1 MLPPAESST
10 PDVTSVIPEGGLS
23 TADLVVIV
31 LYLAAMM
38 GMGLAIARKQK
49 STDDFFLGGRSLPAW
64 AVGISIFASLLSTI
78 TYLGMPGEMFR
89 TGVAF
94 LTRQLP
100 IPLVLVVVWGLW
112 IPFFMRLDLTSAY
125 EYLDRRFN
133 YAVRALAAIFCL
145 LLLFGWI
152 SVVVLTAAGALVDI
166 AHLDIGWFLGTNDP
180 STGYRDADM
189 HLVIAAVGM
198 FSILYTTLGG
208 IRAVVWTDVIQFLVL
223 MVGALFTMGYIAYD
237 TGSGLGDWVSHS
249 LATKHEEVEWFSL
262 DVGNRSTVFT
272 ISIGMFFWFICTHGA
287 NQVALQR
294 YFTVRNVREARISYL
309 VSALASLGIG
319 VILAGV
325 GVSLAYYIQDH
336 PLDASIARN
345 QSTASLKQLDDTLEA
360 ARNND
365 GQQAAETIAADQSA
379 QRRELRKTLNKAQ
392 DSIFPQ
398 FIRHYMPPVLRG
410 LVVAALF
417 AAAMSTIDS
426 GANSTSTI
434 LTVDFFRPL
443 SRTQA
448 TEAGELARARYLTAA
463 MGVVV
468 VLYTLGLYHLSKGT
482 NIIDLCQRGFNC
494 FLGPLGA
501 TFMLGMF
508 SRKVASTHMVLAF
521 VLGEIVG
528 VSASYSME
536 FFGAP
541 FSTHLIVP
549 AAWATTMITALG
561 LLLVIPQRPSPEQ
574 LRWTRR
580 AVLADEH
587 LDSPAAAQPTAGPS
601 EPAAD

>member
-10 PDVTSVIPEGGLS
+10 PDATSVIPAGGLS

-133 YAVRALAAIFCL
+133 YTVRALAAVFCL

-249 LATKHEEVEWFSL
+249 MTTKHEEVEWFSL

-272 ISIGMFFWFICTHGA
+272 ISIGMFFWFVCTHGA

-294 YFTVRNVREARISYL
+294 YFTVKTVREARISYL
-309 VSALASLGIG
+309 VSALASFGIG
-319 VILAGV
+319 IILAGV

-360 ARNND
+360 ARKND

-398 FIRHYMPPVLRG
+398 FIRHYMPPILRG

-443 SRTQA
+443 SKTQA

-463 MGVVV
+463 MGFVV

-508 SRKVASTHMVLAF
+508 SRRVASTHMALAF
-521 VLGEIVG
+521 ILGEVVG

-549 AAWATTMITALG
+549 AAWAATMITALG
-561 LLLVIPQRPSPEQ
+561 LSLVIPQRPSPQQ

-587 LDSPAAAQPTAGPS
+587 LEVQPSEGPS
-601 EPAAD
+601 EPAAN

>member
-1 MLPPAESST
+1 MPLLANPPPAQVLD
-10 PDVTSVIPEGGLS
+10 PIPTGGLATS
-23 TADLVVIV
+23 DVVVIV

-38 GMGLAIARKQK
+38 AMGLAIARRQK
-49 STDDFFLGGRSLPAW
+49 TTDDFFLGGRNLPAW
-64 AVGISIFASLLSTI
+64 AVGISLFASLLSTI

-100 IPLVLVVVWGLW
+100 IPLVLVVVWMLW
-112 IPFFMRLDLTSAY
+112 IPFFMRLELTSAY
-125 EYLDRRFN
+125 EYLSRRFN
-133 YAVRALAAIFCL
+133 YTVRALAAVFCL
-145 LLLFGWI
+145 LMLFGWI
-152 SVVVLTAAGALVDI
+152 SVVVLTASAALVDI

-180 STGYRDADM
+180 ASGYRDADM
-189 HLVIAAVGM
+189 HLVIVAVGM

-223 MVGALFTMGYIAYD
+223 MAGALFTMGYIAYD

-249 LATKHEEVEWFSL
+249 LATRHEQVEWFSM

-272 ISIGMFFWFICTHGA
+272 ISIGMFFWFVCTHGA

-294 YFTVRNVREARISYL
+294 YFTVPSVREARQSYL

-336 PLDASIARN
+336 PLPASIARN
-345 QSTASLKQLDDTLEA
+345 QSTQALEQLDNTL
-360 ARNND
+360 
-365 GQQAAETIAADQSA
+365 QQARSSDDQQLADQIASDQSQ
-379 QRRELRKTLNKAQ
+379 QRQDLNKTLNKAQ

-398 FIRHYMPPVLRG
+398 FIRHYMPPILRG

-443 SRTQA
+443 SKTPA
-448 TEAGELARARYLTAA
+448 TEAGELARARWLTAA
-463 MGVVV
+463 MGVAV

-508 SRKVASTHMVLAF
+508 SRRITSTHMALAF
-521 VLGEIVG
+521 VLGEVVG
-528 VSASYSME
+528 VGCSYSME
-536 FFGAP
+536 FFGSP

-549 AAWATTMITALG
+549 TAWFATIIAALG
-561 LLLVIPQRPSPEQ
+561 LSLVIPQTPSTEQ

-580 AVLADEH
+580 SVLANLHIDK
-587 LDSPAAAQPTAGPS
+587 PAT
-601 EPAAD
+601 

>member
-1 MLPPAESST
+1 MPQPANSTT
-10 PDVTSVIPEGGLS
+10 PDTALSIPEGGLT

-31 LYLAAMM
+31 IYLAAMM
-38 GMGLAIARKQK
+38 GMGIAIARRQK
-49 STDDFFLGGRSLPAW
+49 STTDFFLGGRSLPAW

-100 IPLVLVVVWGLW
+100 IPLVLIVVWALW
-112 IPFFMRLDLTSAY
+112 IPFFMRLNLTSGY
-125 EYLDRRFN
+125 EYLSRRFN
-133 YAVRALAAIFCL
+133 YTVRALSAVFCL

-180 STGYRDADM
+180 ATGYRDADM
-189 HLVIAAVGM
+189 HLVIIAVGM

-208 IRAVVWTDVIQFLVL
+208 IRAVIWTDVIQFLVL
-223 MVGALFTMGYIAYD
+223 MVGALFTMGYVAYD

-249 LATKHEEVEWFSL
+249 LANKHEQVEWFSL

-272 ISIGMFFWFICTHGA
+272 ISVGMFFWFICTHGS

-294 YFTVRNVREARISYL
+294 YFTVKSVREARTSYL
-309 VSALASLGIG
+309 VSALSSFGIG
-319 VILAGV
+319 IILAGV

-336 PLDASIARN
+336 PLDASIAKD
-345 QSTASLKQLDDTLEA
+345 TATNSLKELDRTLDD
-360 ARNND
+360 ARTTGD
-365 GQQAAETIAADQSA
+365 PRQVESVRDAQSE
-379 QRRELRKTLNKAQ
+379 QRRDLKKTLNKAQ

-398 FIRHYMPPVLRG
+398 FIRHYMPPILRG

-443 SRTQA
+443 SRTPA
-448 TEAGELARARYLTAA
+448 TEAGELSRARVLTAT

-508 SRKVASTHMVLAF
+508 SRRVSSAHVIPAF
-521 VLGEIVG
+521 VAGEIVG
-528 VSASYSME
+528 VCTSYSMQ
-536 FFGAP
+536 FFGVP

-549 AAWATTMITALG
+549 AAWAATMIGALVLS
-561 LLLVIPQRPSPEQ
+561 LLIPVRPSSEQ
-574 LRWTRR
+574 LRWTRK

-587 LDSPAAAQPTAGPS
+587 RDPTGPAGDSNATS
-601 EPAAD
+601 

>member
-508 SRKVASTHMVLAF
+508 SRRVASTHMALAF
-521 VLGEIVG
+521 VLGEVVG
-528 VSASYSME
+528 VGCSYSME
-536 FFGAP
+536 FFGSP

-549 AAWATTMITALG
+549 AAWFATIIAALG
-561 LLLVIPQRPSPEQ
+561 LSLVIPQTPSTEQ

-580 AVLADEH
+580 SVLANLHNDK
-587 LDSPAAAQPTAGPS
+587 PAT
-601 EPAAD
+601 

>member
-10 PDVTSVIPEGGLS
+10 PDATSVIPAGGLS

-133 YAVRALAAIFCL
+133 YTVRALAAVFCL

-249 LATKHEEVEWFSL
+249 MTTKHEEVEWFSL

-272 ISIGMFFWFICTHGA
+272 ISIGMFFWFVCTHGA

-294 YFTVRNVREARISYL
+294 YFTVKTVREARISYL
-309 VSALASLGIG
+309 VSALASFGIG
-319 VILAGV
+319 IILAGV

-360 ARNND
+360 ARKND

-398 FIRHYMPPVLRG
+398 FIRHYMPPILRG

-443 SRTQA
+443 SKTQA

-463 MGVVV
+463 MGFVV

-508 SRKVASTHMVLAF
+508 SRRVASTHMALAF
-521 VLGEIVG
+521 ILGEVVG

-549 AAWATTMITALG
+549 AAWAATMITALG
-561 LLLVIPQRPSPEQ
+561 LSLVIPQRPSPQQ

-587 LDSPAAAQPTAGPS
+587 LEAQPSEGPS
-601 EPAAD
+601 EPAAN

>member
-1 MLPPAESST
+1 MTLLANPTPPQVLD
-10 PDVTSVIPEGGLS
+10 PIPTGGLATS
-23 TADLVVIV
+23 DVVVIV
-31 LYLAAMM
+31 VYLAAMM
-38 GMGLAIARKQK
+38 AMGLAIARRQK
-49 STDDFFLGGRSLPAW
+49 TTDDFFLGGRNLPAW
-64 AVGISIFASLLSTI
+64 AVGISLFASLLSTI

-100 IPLVLVVVWGLW
+100 IPLVLVVVWMLW
-112 IPFFMRLDLTSAY
+112 IPFFMRLELTSAY
-125 EYLDRRFN
+125 EYLSRRFN
-133 YAVRALAAIFCL
+133 YTVRALAAVFCL

-152 SVVVLTAAGALVDI
+152 SVVVLTASAALVDI

-180 STGYRDADM
+180 ASGYRDADM
-189 HLVIAAVGM
+189 HLVIVAVGM

-208 IRAVVWTDVIQFLVL
+208 IRAVVWTDVIQFMVL
-223 MVGALFTMGYIAYD
+223 MAGALFTMGYIAYD
-237 TGSGLGDWVSHS
+237 TGSGLSDWVSHS
-249 LATKHEEVEWFSL
+249 LATRHEQVEWFSM

-272 ISIGMFFWFICTHGA
+272 ISIGMFFWFVCTHGA

-294 YFTVRNVREARISYL
+294 YFTVPGVREARQSYL

-325 GVSLAYYIQDH
+325 GISLAYYIQDH
-336 PLDASIARN
+336 PLPASIARN
-345 QSTASLKQLDDTLEA
+345 QSTQALEQLDNTL
-360 ARNND
+360 
-365 GQQAAETIAADQSA
+365 QQARSSGDQQQADRIASDQSQ
-379 QRRELRKTLNKAQ
+379 QRQDLNKTLNKAQ

-398 FIRHYMPPVLRG
+398 FIRHYMPPILRG

-443 SRTQA
+443 SKTPA
-448 TEAGELARARYLTAA
+448 TEAGELARARLLTAA
-463 MGVVV
+463 MGVAV

-508 SRKVASTHMVLAF
+508 SRRVASTHMALAF
-521 VLGEIVG
+521 VLGEVVG
-528 VSASYSME
+528 VGCSYSME
-536 FFGAP
+536 FFGSP
-541 FSTHLIVP
+541 FSPHLIVP
-549 AAWATTMITALG
+549 AAWFATIISALG
-561 LLLVIPQRPSPEQ
+561 LSLVIPQTPSTEQ

-580 AVLADEH
+580 SVLANLHNDK
-587 LDSPAAAQPTAGPS
+587 PAT
-601 EPAAD
+601 

>member
-1 MLPPAESST
+1 MPQPANSTT
-10 PDVTSVIPEGGLS
+10 PDTALSIPEGGLT

-31 LYLAAMM
+31 IYLAAMM
-38 GMGLAIARKQK
+38 GMGIAIARRQK
-49 STDDFFLGGRSLPAW
+49 STTDFFLGGRSLPAW

-100 IPLVLVVVWGLW
+100 IPLVLIVVWALW
-112 IPFFMRLDLTSAY
+112 IPFFMRLNLTSGY
-125 EYLDRRFN
+125 EYLSRRFN
-133 YAVRALAAIFCL
+133 YTVRALSAVFCL

-180 STGYRDADM
+180 ATGYRDADM
-189 HLVIAAVGM
+189 HLVIIAVGM

-208 IRAVVWTDVIQFLVL
+208 IRAVIWTDVIQFMVL
-223 MVGALFTMGYIAYD
+223 MVGALFTMGYVAYD

-249 LATKHEEVEWFSL
+249 LANKHEQVEWFSL

-272 ISIGMFFWFICTHGA
+272 ISVGMFFWFICTHGA

-294 YFTVRNVREARISYL
+294 YFTVKSVREARTSYL
-309 VSALASLGIG
+309 VSALSSFGIG
-319 VILAGV
+319 IILAGV

-336 PLDASIARN
+336 PLDASIAKD
-345 QSTASLKQLDDTLEA
+345 TATNSLKELDRTLDD
-360 ARNND
+360 ARTTGD
-365 GQQAAETIAADQSA
+365 PRQVESVRDAQSE
-379 QRRELRKTLNKAQ
+379 QRRDLKKTLNKAQ

-398 FIRHYMPPVLRG
+398 FIRHYMPPILRG

-443 SRTQA
+443 SRTPA
-448 TEAGELARARYLTAA
+448 TEAGELSRARVLTAT

-508 SRKVASTHMVLAF
+508 SRRVSSAHVIPAF
-521 VLGEIVG
+521 VAGEIVG
-528 VSASYSME
+528 VCTSYSMQ
-536 FFGAP
+536 FFGVP

-549 AAWATTMITALG
+549 AAWAATMIGALVLS
-561 LLLVIPQRPSPEQ
+561 LLIPVRPSSEQ
-574 LRWTRR
+574 LRWTRK

-587 LDSPAAAQPTAGPS
+587 RDPTGPAGDSNATS
-601 EPAAD
+601 

>member
-1 MLPPAESST
+1 MPQPANSTT
-10 PDVTSVIPEGGLS
+10 PDTALSIPEGGLT

-31 LYLAAMM
+31 IYLAAMM
-38 GMGLAIARKQK
+38 GMGIAIARRQK
-49 STDDFFLGGRSLPAW
+49 STTDFFLGGRSLPAW

-100 IPLVLVVVWGLW
+100 IPLVLIVVWALW
-112 IPFFMRLDLTSAY
+112 IPFFMRLNLTSGY
-125 EYLDRRFN
+125 EYLSRRFN
-133 YAVRALAAIFCL
+133 YTVRALSAVFCL

-180 STGYRDADM
+180 ATGYRDADM
-189 HLVIAAVGM
+189 HLVIIAVGM

-208 IRAVVWTDVIQFLVL
+208 IRAVIWTDVIQFLVL
-223 MVGALFTMGYIAYD
+223 MVGALFTMGYVAYD

-249 LATKHEEVEWFSL
+249 LANKHEQVEWFSL

-272 ISIGMFFWFICTHGA
+272 ISVGMFFWFICTHGA

-294 YFTVRNVREARISYL
+294 YFTVKSVREARTSYL
-309 VSALASLGIG
+309 VSALSSFGIG
-319 VILAGV
+319 IILAGV

-336 PLDASIARN
+336 PLDASIAKD
-345 QSTASLKQLDDTLEA
+345 TATNSLKELDRTLDN
-360 ARNND
+360 ARTTGD
-365 GQQAAETIAADQSA
+365 PRQVESVRDAQSE
-379 QRRELRKTLNKAQ
+379 QRRDLKKTLNKAQ

-398 FIRHYMPPVLRG
+398 FIRHYMPPILRG

-443 SRTQA
+443 SRTPA
-448 TEAGELARARYLTAA
+448 TEAGELSRARVLTAT

-508 SRKVASTHMVLAF
+508 SRRVSSAHVIPAF
-521 VLGEIVG
+521 VAGEIVG
-528 VSASYSME
+528 VCTSYSMQ
-536 FFGAP
+536 FFGVP

-549 AAWATTMITALG
+549 AAWAATMIGALVLS
-561 LLLVIPQRPSPEQ
+561 LLIPVRPSSEQ
-574 LRWTRR
+574 LRWTRK

-587 LDSPAAAQPTAGPS
+587 RDPTGPVGDSNATS
-601 EPAAD
+601 

>member
-10 PDVTSVIPEGGLS
+10 PDATSVIPAGGLS

-133 YAVRALAAIFCL
+133 YTVRALAAVFCL

-249 LATKHEEVEWFSL
+249 MATKHEEVEWFSL

-272 ISIGMFFWFICTHGA
+272 ISIGMFFWFVCTHGA

-294 YFTVRNVREARISYL
+294 YFTVKTVREARISYL
-309 VSALASLGIG
+309 VSALASFGIG
-319 VILAGV
+319 IILAGV

-360 ARNND
+360 ARKND

-398 FIRHYMPPVLRG
+398 FIRHYMPPILRG

-443 SRTQA
+443 SRTPA

-463 MGVVV
+463 MGFVV

-508 SRKVASTHMVLAF
+508 SRRVASTHMALAF
-521 VLGEIVG
+521 VLGEVVG

-549 AAWATTMITALG
+549 AAWAATMITALG
-561 LLLVIPQRPSPEQ
+561 LSLVIPQRPSPQQ

-587 LDSPAAAQPTAGPS
+587 LETQPSEGPS
-601 EPAAD
+601 EPAAN

>member
-1 MLPPAESST
+1 MPQPANSTT
-10 PDVTSVIPEGGLS
+10 PDTALSIPEGGLT

-31 LYLAAMM
+31 IYLAAMM
-38 GMGLAIARKQK
+38 GMGIAIARRQK
-49 STDDFFLGGRSLPAW
+49 STTDFFLGGRSLPAW

-100 IPLVLVVVWGLW
+100 IPLVLIVVWALW
-112 IPFFMRLDLTSAY
+112 IPFFMRLNLTSGY
-125 EYLDRRFN
+125 EYLSRRFN
-133 YAVRALAAIFCL
+133 YTVRALSAVFCL

-180 STGYRDADM
+180 ATGYRDADM
-189 HLVIAAVGM
+189 HLVIIAVGM

-208 IRAVVWTDVIQFLVL
+208 IRAVIWTDVIQFLVL
-223 MVGALFTMGYIAYD
+223 MVGALFTMGYVAYD

-249 LATKHEEVEWFSL
+249 LANKHEQVEWFSL

-272 ISIGMFFWFICTHGA
+272 ISVGMFFWFICTHGA

-294 YFTVRNVREARISYL
+294 YFTVKSVREARTSYL
-309 VSALASLGIG
+309 VSALSSFGIG
-319 VILAGV
+319 IILAGV

-336 PLDASIARN
+336 PLDASIAKD
-345 QSTASLKQLDDTLEA
+345 TATNSLKELDRTLDD
-360 ARNND
+360 ARTTGD
-365 GQQAAETIAADQSA
+365 PRQVESVRDAQSE
-379 QRRELRKTLNKAQ
+379 QRRDLKKTLNKAQ

-398 FIRHYMPPVLRG
+398 FIRHYMPPILRG

-443 SRTQA
+443 SRTPA
-448 TEAGELARARYLTAA
+448 TEAGELSRARVLTAT

-508 SRKVASTHMVLAF
+508 SRRVSSAHVIPAF
-521 VLGEIVG
+521 VAGEIVG
-528 VSASYSME
+528 VCTSYSMQ
-536 FFGAP
+536 FFGVP

-549 AAWATTMITALG
+549 AAWAATMIGALVLS
-561 LLLVIPQRPSPEQ
+561 LLIPVRPSSEQ
-574 LRWTRR
+574 LRWTRK

-587 LDSPAAAQPTAGPS
+587 RDPTGPAGDSNATS
-601 EPAAD
+601 

>member
-1 MLPPAESST
+1 MPQPADSIR
-10 PDVTSVIPEGGLS
+10 PDAALSIPEGGL
-23 TADLVVIV
+23 TTPDLVVIV
-31 LYLAAMM
+31 IYLAAMM
-38 GMGLAIARKQK
+38 GMGIAIARRQK
-49 STDDFFLGGRSLPAW
+49 STTDFFLGGRSLPAW

-100 IPLVLVVVWGLW
+100 IPLVLIVVWALW
-112 IPFFMRLDLTSAY
+112 IPFYMRLNLTSGY
-125 EYLDRRFN
+125 EYLSRRFN
-133 YAVRALAAIFCL
+133 YTVRALSAVFCL

-189 HLVIAAVGM
+189 HMVIIAVGM

-208 IRAVVWTDVIQFLVL
+208 IRAVIWTDVIQFLVL

-249 LATKHEEVEWFSL
+249 LANKHEEVEWFSL

-294 YFTVRNVREARISYL
+294 YFTVKSIREARTSYL
-309 VSALASLGIG
+309 VSALSSFGIG
-319 VILAGV
+319 IILAGV

-336 PLDASIARN
+336 PLDASIAKDEATN
-345 QSTASLKQLDDTLEA
+345 SLKELDRTLDN
-360 ARNND
+360 ARTT
-365 GQQAAETIAADQSA
+365 GGLRQEESVRGEQSE
-379 QRRELRKTLNKAQ
+379 QRRELKKTLNKAQ

-398 FIRHYMPPVLRG
+398 FIRHYMPPILRG

-443 SRTQA
+443 SRTPA
-448 TEAGELARARYLTAA
+448 TEAGELSRARVLTAA

-468 VLYTLGLYHLSKGT
+468 VLYTLSLYHLSKGT

-508 SRKVASTHMVLAF
+508 SRRVSSAHVIPAF
-521 VLGEIVG
+521 VVGEIVG
-528 VSASYSME
+528 VCTSYSMQ
-536 FFGAP
+536 FFGFP

-549 AAWATTMITALG
+549 AAWAATMIGALG
-561 LLLVIPQRPSPEQ
+561 LSLVIPARPSPEQ
-574 LRWTRR
+574 LRWTRK

-587 LDSPAAAQPTAGPS
+587 RDPIGSTDDSNATS
-601 EPAAD
+601 

>member
-463 MGVVV
+463 M
-468 VLYTLGLYHLSKGT
+468 
-482 NIIDLCQRGFNC
+482 
-494 FLGPLGA
+494 
-501 TFMLGMF
+501 
-508 SRKVASTHMVLAF
+508 
-521 VLGEIVG
+521 
-528 VSASYSME
+528 
-536 FFGAP
+536 
-541 FSTHLIVP
+541 
-549 AAWATTMITALG
+549 
-561 LLLVIPQRPSPEQ
+561 
-574 LRWTRR
+574 
-580 AVLADEH
+580 
-587 LDSPAAAQPTAGPS
+587 
-601 EPAAD
+601 

>member
-1 MLPPAESST
+1 MRPLANSPTPELTST
-10 PDVTSVIPEGGLS
+10 IPEGGLS
-23 TADLVVIV
+23 GADLVVIV
-31 LYLAAMM
+31 IYMSAMM
-38 GMGLAIARKQK
+38 GMGLIIARRQK
-49 STDDFFLGGRSLPAW
+49 STDDFFLGARSMPAW

-100 IPLVLVVVWGLW
+100 IPLVLVVVWVLW
-112 IPFFMRLDLTSAY
+112 IPFFMRLKVTSAY

-133 YAVRALAAIFCL
+133 YTVRALSAVFCL

-166 AHLDIGWFLGTNDP
+166 AHLDIGWFLGSNDP
-180 STGYRDADM
+180 STVYRDADM
-189 HLVIAAVGM
+189 HLVIIAVGM

-208 IRAVVWTDVIQFLVL
+208 IRAVIWTDVIQFLVL

-237 TGSGLGDWVSHS
+237 TGSGLGDWVGHS
-249 LATKHEEVEWFSL
+249 LENITEEVEWFSL

-272 ISIGMFFWFICTHGA
+272 ISIGMFFWFVCTHGA

-294 YFTVRNVREARISYL
+294 YFTVRTVREARISYL
-309 VSALASLGIG
+309 VSALASLVIGI
-319 VILAGV
+319 ILAGV

-336 PLDASIARN
+336 PLEASLARDRAT
-345 QSTASLKQLDDTLEA
+345 SSLKQLDQALDEA
-360 ARNND
+360 GKTGNRQQQ
-365 GQQAAETIAADQSA
+365 QQAQARIAAEQSE
-379 QRRELRKTLNKAQ
+379 QRQTLKKTLNKAQ

-398 FIRHYMPPVLRG
+398 FIRHYMPPILRG

-443 SRTQA
+443 SRTPA

-508 SRKVASTHMVLAF
+508 SRRVTPTTSPNTKARSSGSVPATACSS
-521 VLGEIVG
+521 
-528 VSASYSME
+528 SASPS
-536 FFGAP
+536 
-541 FSTHLIVP
+541 
-549 AAWATTMITALG
+549 
-561 LLLVIPQRPSPEQ
+561 RP
-574 LRWTRR
+574 T
-580 AVLADEH
+580 
-587 LDSPAAAQPTAGPS
+587 
-601 EPAAD
+601 

>member
-1 MLPPAESST
+1 MPQPANSTT
-10 PDVTSVIPEGGLS
+10 PDTALSIPEGGLT

-31 LYLAAMM
+31 IYLAAMM
-38 GMGLAIARKQK
+38 GMGIAIARRQK
-49 STDDFFLGGRSLPAW
+49 STTDFFLGGRSLPAW

-100 IPLVLVVVWGLW
+100 IPLVLIVVWALW
-112 IPFFMRLDLTSAY
+112 IPFFMRLNLTSGY
-125 EYLDRRFN
+125 EYLSRRFN
-133 YAVRALAAIFCL
+133 YTVRALSAVFCL

-180 STGYRDADM
+180 ATGYRDADM
-189 HLVIAAVGM
+189 HLVIIAVGM

-208 IRAVVWTDVIQFLVL
+208 IRAVIWTDVIQFLVL
-223 MVGALFTMGYIAYD
+223 MVGALFTMGYVAYD

-249 LATKHEEVEWFSL
+249 LANKHEQVEWFSL

-272 ISIGMFFWFICTHGA
+272 ISVGMFFWFICTHGA

-294 YFTVRNVREARISYL
+294 YFTVKSVREARTSYL
-309 VSALASLGIG
+309 VSALSSFGIG
-319 VILAGV
+319 IILAGV

-336 PLDASIARN
+336 PLDASIAKD
-345 QSTASLKQLDDTLEA
+345 TATNSLKELDRTLDN
-360 ARNND
+360 ARTTGAPRQVESVRD
-365 GQQAAETIAADQSA
+365 AQSE
-379 QRRELRKTLNKAQ
+379 QRRDLKKTLNKAQ

-398 FIRHYMPPVLRG
+398 FIRHYMPPILRG

-443 SRTQA
+443 SRTPA
-448 TEAGELARARYLTAA
+448 TEAGELSRARVLTAT

-482 NIIDLCQRGFNC
+482 NIIDLCQRGCNC

-508 SRKVASTHMVLAF
+508 SRRVSSAHVIPAF
-521 VLGEIVG
+521 VAGEIVG
-528 VSASYSME
+528 VCTSYSMQ
-536 FFGAP
+536 FFGVP

-549 AAWATTMITALG
+549 AAWAATMIGALVLS
-561 LLLVIPQRPSPEQ
+561 LLIPVRPSSEQ
-574 LRWTRR
+574 LRWTRK

-587 LDSPAAAQPTAGPS
+587 RDPTGPAGDSNATS
-601 EPAAD
+601 

>member
-1 MLPPAESST
+1 MPLLANPTPPQVLA
-10 PDVTSVIPEGGLS
+10 PIPTGGLATS
-23 TADLVVIV
+23 DVVVIV
-31 LYLAAMM
+31 VYLAAMM
-38 GMGLAIARKQK
+38 GMGLAIARRQK
-49 STDDFFLGGRSLPAW
+49 TTDDFFLGGRNLPAW
-64 AVGISIFASLLSTI
+64 AVGISLFASLLSTI

-100 IPLVLVVVWGLW
+100 IPLVLVVVWMLW
-112 IPFFMRLDLTSAY
+112 IPFFMRLELTSAY
-125 EYLDRRFN
+125 EYLSRRFN
-133 YAVRALAAIFCL
+133 YTVRALAAVFCL
-145 LLLFGWI
+145 LMLFGWI
-152 SVVVLTAAGALVDI
+152 SVVVLTASAALVDI
-166 AHLDIGWFLGTNDP
+166 AHLDIGWFLGTND
-180 STGYRDADM
+180 SASGYRDADM
-189 HLVIAAVGM
+189 HLVIVAVGM

-223 MVGALFTMGYIAYD
+223 MAGALFTMGYIAYD
-237 TGSGLGDWVSHS
+237 TGSGLNDWVSHS
-249 LATKHEEVEWFSL
+249 LATRHEQVEWFSM

-272 ISIGMFFWFICTHGA
+272 ISIGMFFWFVCTHGA

-294 YFTVRNVREARISYL
+294 YFTVPSVREARQSYL

-336 PLDASIARN
+336 PLPASIARN
-345 QSTASLKQLDDTLEA
+345 QSTQALEQLENTL
-360 ARNND
+360 
-365 GQQAAETIAADQSA
+365 QQARSSGDQQLADRIVSDQSQ
-379 QRRELRKTLNKAQ
+379 QRLDLNKTLNKAQ

-398 FIRHYMPPVLRG
+398 FIRHYMPPILRG

-443 SRTQA
+443 SKTPA
-448 TEAGELARARYLTAA
+448 TEAGELARARLLTAA
-463 MGVVV
+463 MGVAV

-508 SRKVASTHMVLAF
+508 SRRITSTHMALAF
-521 VLGEIVG
+521 VLGEVVG
-528 VSASYSME
+528 VGCSYSME
-536 FFGAP
+536 FFGSP

-549 AAWATTMITALG
+549 AAWFATIIAALG
-561 LLLVIPQRPSPEQ
+561 FSLVIPQIPSTEQ

-580 AVLADEH
+580 SVLANLHNDKH
-587 LDSPAAAQPTAGPS
+587 AT
-601 EPAAD
+601 

>member
-10 PDVTSVIPEGGLS
+10 PDATSVIPAGGLS

-49 STDDFFLGGRSLPAW
+49 STEDFFLGGRSLPAW

-133 YAVRALAAIFCL
+133 YTVRALAAVFCL

-249 LATKHEEVEWFSL
+249 MTTKHEEVEWFSL

-272 ISIGMFFWFICTHGA
+272 ISIGMFFWFVCTHGA

-294 YFTVRNVREARISYL
+294 YFTVKTVREARISYL
-309 VSALASLGIG
+309 VSALASFGIG
-319 VILAGV
+319 IILAGV

-360 ARNND
+360 ARKND

-398 FIRHYMPPVLRG
+398 FIRHYMPPILRG

-443 SRTQA
+443 SKTQA

-463 MGVVV
+463 MGFVV

-508 SRKVASTHMVLAF
+508 SRRVASTHMALAF
-521 VLGEIVG
+521 ILGEVVG

-549 AAWATTMITALG
+549 AAWAATMITALG
-561 LLLVIPQRPSPEQ
+561 LSLVIPQRPSPQQ

-587 LDSPAAAQPTAGPS
+587 LEVQPSEGPS
-601 EPAAD
+601 EPAAN

>member
-1 MLPPAESST
+1 MPQPANSTT
-10 PDVTSVIPEGGLS
+10 PDTALSIPEGGLT

-31 LYLAAMM
+31 IYLAAMM
-38 GMGLAIARKQK
+38 GMGIAIARRQK
-49 STDDFFLGGRSLPAW
+49 STTDFFLGGRSLPAW

-100 IPLVLVVVWGLW
+100 IPLVLIVVWALW
-112 IPFFMRLDLTSAY
+112 IPFFMRLNLTSGY
-125 EYLDRRFN
+125 EYLSRRFN
-133 YAVRALAAIFCL
+133 YTVRALSAVFCL

-180 STGYRDADM
+180 ATGYRDADM
-189 HLVIAAVGM
+189 HLVIIAVGM

-208 IRAVVWTDVIQFLVL
+208 IRAVIWTDVIQFLVL
-223 MVGALFTMGYIAYD
+223 MVGALFTMGYVAYD

-249 LATKHEEVEWFSL
+249 LANKHEQVEWFSL

-272 ISIGMFFWFICTHGA
+272 ISVGMFFWFICTHGA

-294 YFTVRNVREARISYL
+294 YFTVKSVREARTSYL
-309 VSALASLGIG
+309 VSALSSFGIG
-319 VILAGV
+319 IILAGV

-336 PLDASIARN
+336 PLDASIAKD
-345 QSTASLKQLDDTLEA
+345 TATNSLKELDRTLDN
-360 ARNND
+360 ARTTGD
-365 GQQAAETIAADQSA
+365 PRQVESVRDAQSE
-379 QRRELRKTLNKAQ
+379 QRRDLKKTLNKAQ

-398 FIRHYMPPVLRG
+398 FIRHYMPPILRG

-443 SRTQA
+443 SRTPA
-448 TEAGELARARYLTAA
+448 TEAGELSRARVLTAT

-508 SRKVASTHMVLAF
+508 SRRVSSAHVIPAF
-521 VLGEIVG
+521 VAGEIVG
-528 VSASYSME
+528 VCTSYSMQ
-536 FFGAP
+536 FFGVP

-549 AAWATTMITALG
+549 AAWAATMIGALVLS
-561 LLLVIPQRPSPEQ
+561 LLIPVRPSSEQ
-574 LRWTRR
+574 LRWTRK

-587 LDSPAAAQPTAGPS
+587 RDPTGPAGDSNATS
-601 EPAAD
+601 